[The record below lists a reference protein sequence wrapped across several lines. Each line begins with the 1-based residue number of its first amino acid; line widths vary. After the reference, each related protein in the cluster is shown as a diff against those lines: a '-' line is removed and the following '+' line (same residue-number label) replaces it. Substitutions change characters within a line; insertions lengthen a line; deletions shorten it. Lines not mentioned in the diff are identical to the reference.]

1 MYAVIRSGG
10 KQYTVRPGDTLHVE
24 KLDGEAGASVDL
36 DEVLMVSDD
45 DTTTIGTPTIAGARV
60 VAEIVGHGKGKK
72 VVVFKYKPKIR
83 YRKRTGH
90 RQRYTRLSVKE
101 IVTA

>member
-10 KQYTVRPGDTLHVE
+10 KQYTVRPGDTLDVE
-24 KLDGEAGASVDL
+24 KLDGEAGASVELTD
-36 DEVLMVSDD
+36 VLMVSDD
-45 DTTTIGTPTIAGARV
+45 GAITVGAPTVAGARV
-60 VAEIVGHGKGKK
+60 LAEIVEHGKGKK

-90 RQRYTRLSVKE
+90 RQQFTRLAVRE
-101 IVTA
+101 IVV